1 MPKYQ
6 VLLEGRDFPARL
18 SDDGKCL
25 GFFTTRFVEAD
36 DAEAAEC
43 LAVNLVRDEL
53 WDFVGPAQEGDST
66 PMMSLDEISVIDD
79 LPDDGPGRGFTWFP
93 MDEEE

>member
-1 MPKYQ
+1 MPKYR
-6 VLLEGRDFPARL
+6 VRLEGRDFPARL
-18 SDDGKCL
+18 SDDGNCL
-25 GFFTTRFVEAD
+25 GFFTTRIVEAD

-53 WDFVGPAQEGDST
+53 WDFVGPPQEGDST
-66 PMMSLDEISVIDD
+66 PMMALDDISIADD
-79 LPDDGPGRGFTWFP
+79 LPDDGPGSGFTWFP